1 MKIWALIL
9 RALEGHGRCALVSV
23 VKTEGSAPRDAG
35 ARLVVTPEG
44 FHGTIGGGTLEWR
57 AIAEAQSLLDRGAA
71 VKLASHALG
80 PDMGQCCGGR
90 VQLATEIFDASSLPS
105 VRDLAAR
112 EAQGR
117 FTLKGRIASLD
128 IMESFGEDN
137 RRLYLF
143 GAGHV
148 GKALVL
154 ALAPLPFDVQWIDA
168 RPGAFPRAVPQ
179 NVTLAASA
187 DLAEAPEG
195 SFVYVMTHS
204 HALDLAITDQALRN
218 PRIAHVGLIG
228 SATKRARFVKRL
240 REAHVAEARIEGL
253 ICPIGVSGIRS
264 KEPAMIAAATVAQL
278 LVLDEGLRM
287 SLSAAEAPVAER
299 KRGAQ

>member
-1 MKIWALIL
+1 MKTWALIL
-9 RALEGHGRCALVSV
+9 KAIETHGRCALVSV

-71 VKLASHALG
+71 VKFASHALG
-80 PDMGQCCGGR
+80 PDLGQCCGGR
-90 VQLATEIFDASSLPS
+90 VRLAIEIFDQTSLS
-105 VRDLAAR
+105 QVRDLAMR

-117 FTLKGRIASLD
+117 FAVKGRFAGLD
-128 IMESFGEDN
+128 IVESFGDDS

-168 RPGAFPRAVPQ
+168 RPGAFPHAVPR
-179 NVTLAASA
+179 NVTLRDNA
-187 DLAEAPEG
+187 DLAEAPGG
-195 SFVYVMTHS
+195 SLVYIMSHS
-204 HALDLAITDQALRN
+204 HALDLAIADAALRN

-228 SATKRARFVKRL
+228 SASKRARFVKRL
-240 REAHVAEARIEGL
+240 REANVAPARIEGL
-253 ICPIGVSGIRS
+253 ICPIGVAGIRS
-264 KEPAMIAAATVAQL
+264 KEPAMIAAATAAQL
-278 LVLDEGLRM
+278 ILLDESLR
-287 SLSAAEAPVAER
+287 AAQPAEDAR
-299 KRGAQ
+299 QRGAA

>member
-1 MKIWALIL
+1 MKTWALIL
-9 RALEGHGRCALVSV
+9 KAIETHGRCALVSV
-23 VKTEGSAPRDAG
+23 VKTEGSAPRDAD

-44 FHGTIGGGTLEWR
+44 FHGTIGGGTLEWH
-57 AIAEAQSLLDRGAA
+57 AIAEAQGLLDRGAA
-71 VKLASHALG
+71 VKFAAHALG

-90 VQLATEIFDASSLPS
+90 VRLATEIFDRTSLPQ
-105 VRDLAAR
+105 VCDLATC

-117 FTLKGRIASLD
+117 FTVKGRIATLD
-128 IMESFGEDN
+128 LVESFGDDN

-154 ALAPLPFDVQWIDA
+154 ALAPLPFDVHWIDS

-179 NVTLAASA
+179 NVALRDSA
-187 DLAEAPEG
+187 DLAEAPDG
-195 SFVYVMTHS
+195 SFVYIMSYS
-204 HALDLAITDQALRN
+204 HALDLALTDQALRN

-253 ICPIGVSGIRS
+253 ICPIGVAGIRS
-264 KEPAMIAAATVAQL
+264 KEPAIIAAATAAQL
-278 LVLDEGLRM
+278 ILLDEKLR
-287 SLSAAEAPVAER
+287 AAVPAEEAR
-299 KRGAQ
+299 QRGAA